1 MPKIRTHRGTAKRVK
16 VTATGKVLHRH
27 QFSGCGHILSK
38 KSRKRKRKFR
48 KDQPTFKGDLKR
60 LRADHS
66 LLGLGGELKAMAR
79 IKRGVNG
86 LKHRRKVMKL
96 VKGFRAARRRNY
108 RVANEAL
115 LKSLAYAFRDRRV
128 RKRDF
133 RSLWISRINAAVRR
147 EGLSYSVFM
156 HGLKKSGVMLNRKA
170 LADLAVSNQKAF
182 GALLELAKKAVQI

>member
-1 MPKIRTHRGTAKRVK
+1 
-16 VTATGKVLHRH
+16 
-27 QFSGCGHILSK
+27 
-38 KSRKRKRKFR
+38 
-48 KDQPTFKGDLKR
+48 
-60 LRADHS
+60 
-66 LLGLGGELKAMAR
+66 MAR
-79 IKRGVNG
+79 IKRGVSG

-147 EGLSYSVFM
+147 EGLSYSKFM
-156 HGLKKSGVMLNRKA
+156 NGLKKSGVTLNRKA
-170 LADLAVSNQKAF
+170 LSELAISDHKAF
-182 GALLELAKKAVQI
+182 GQLLNIAKQAVGK

>member
-1 MPKIRTHRGTAKRVK
+1 
-16 VTATGKVLHRH
+16 
-27 QFSGCGHILSK
+27 
-38 KSRKRKRKFR
+38 
-48 KDQPTFKGDLKR
+48 
-60 LRADHS
+60 
-66 LLGLGGELKAMAR
+66 MAR
-79 IKRGVNG
+79 IKRGVHG

-147 EGLSYSVFM
+147 EGLSYSLFIN
-156 HGLKKSGVMLNRKA
+156 GLKKSGVTLNRKA
-170 LADLAVSNQKAF
+170 LADLAISDSAAF
-182 GALLELAKKAVQI
+182 GTLMNIAKQAVGK

>member
-1 MPKIRTHRGTAKRVK
+1 
-16 VTATGKVLHRH
+16 
-27 QFSGCGHILSK
+27 
-38 KSRKRKRKFR
+38 
-48 KDQPTFKGDLKR
+48 
-60 LRADHS
+60 
-66 LLGLGGELKAMAR
+66 MAR
-79 IKRGVNG
+79 IKRGVSG

-147 EGLSYSVFM
+147 EGMTYSVFIN
-156 HGLKKSGVMLNRKA
+156 GLKKSGVTLNRKA
-170 LADLAVSNQKAF
+170 LSELAIHDSAAF
-182 GALLELAKKAVQI
+182 GSLLKMAKDAVMK

>member
-1 MPKIRTHRGTAKRVK
+1 
-16 VTATGKVLHRH
+16 
-27 QFSGCGHILSK
+27 
-38 KSRKRKRKFR
+38 
-48 KDQPTFKGDLKR
+48 
-60 LRADHS
+60 
-66 LLGLGGELKAMAR
+66 MAR
-79 IKRGVNG
+79 IKRGVSG

-147 EGLSYSVFM
+147 EGMTYSVFM
-156 HGLKKSGVMLNRKA
+156 NGLKKSGVSLNRKA
-170 LADLAVSNQKAF
+170 LADLAISDSQAF
-182 GALLELAKKAVQI
+182 GSLLNLAKKAVGK